1 MGNEMQLIEREG
13 RISWWRRRLFAR
25 CGVDYGCWGEWI
37 ALGHL
42 LREGFDVLARG
53 WRCRAGE
60 LDLVAYDGDELVFVE
75 VKTRRAPTAFPPEV
89 AVGSAKRARL
99 ELLADL
105 FRARYELFDGPARF
119 DLIAVETPDR
129 RQYRLR
135 HYKGFF

>member
-1 MGNEMQLIEREG
+1 MRLIEREG
-13 RISWWRRRLFAR
+13 RIGRWRWRWLHRR
-25 CGVDYGCWGEWI
+25 GVDYGSWGEWI

-42 LREGFDVLARG
+42 LAEGFDVVARR

-75 VKTRRAPTAFPPEV
+75 VKTRRTPTAFAPEV
-89 AVGSAKRARL
+89 AVGAVKQARL

-119 DLIAVETPDR
+119 DLIAIETPD
-129 RQYRLR
+129 LR
-135 HYKGFF
+135 HYKLRHYEGVF